1 MDLRQRSEVW
11 EFCAS
16 QMSKQSWM
24 RPYGRNNRVKFKH
37 TMLSGKSRRSG
48 LSVYTKFKKAL
59 STDFNNSSM
68 GCVSWFIIHNA
79 DVEHLG
85 L

>member
-1 MDLRQRSEVW
+1 LGVLRITDEQAIMDETISKEQPSEIQTHNV
-11 EFCAS
+11 
-16 QMSKQSWM
+16 
-24 RPYGRNNRVKFKH
+24 
-37 TMLSGKSRRSG
+37 KSRRSG